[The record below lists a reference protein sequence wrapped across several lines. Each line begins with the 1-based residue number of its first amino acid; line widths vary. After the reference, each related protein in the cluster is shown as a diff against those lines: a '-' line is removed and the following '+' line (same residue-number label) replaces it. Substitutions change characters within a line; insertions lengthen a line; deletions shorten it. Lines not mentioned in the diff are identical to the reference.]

1 MAKIYDVYFTLADE
15 GVIAI
20 EANNEDEAEK
30 IFNNIT
36 WDEISRYIYDAVSYG
51 GFEITSIEEV
61 DQNA

>member
-15 GVIAI
+15 GVITI

-36 WDEISRYIYDAVSYG
+36 WDNLVLL
-51 GFEITSIEEV
+51 
-61 DQNA
+61 